1 MYNIHHHQAPTM
13 FNVEDCGNDY
23 LGTLMGNADTNGF
36 SVSVLKKR
44 RRLIDLLRTKR
55 PQEVVIFPHKKI
67 FKGANVN
74 NFRGSKFR
82 GISKNG
88 NSW

>member
-1 MYNIHHHQAPTM
+1 MYNMVKQVQPTM
-13 FNVEDCGNDY
+13 FNAEDCGNDY
-23 LGTLMGNADTNGF
+23 LGSLLGNDTNGF

>member
-1 MYNIHHHQAPTM
+1 MRNEQ
-13 FNVEDCGNDY
+13 
-23 LGTLMGNADTNGF
+23 GF

-44 RRLIDLLRTKR
+44 HRLIEILRSKR
-55 PQEVVIFPHKKI
+55 PEENVIPPHRKI

-74 NFRGSKFR
+74 NFRGSKYR

>member
-1 MYNIHHHQAPTM
+1 LIINGA
-13 FNVEDCGNDY
+13 EANDEINNLASY
-23 LGTLMGNADTNGF
+23 EKGF

-44 RRLIDLLRTKR
+44 RRLIDILRVKR
-55 PQEVVIFPHKKI
+55 ASDIVITPHKKV